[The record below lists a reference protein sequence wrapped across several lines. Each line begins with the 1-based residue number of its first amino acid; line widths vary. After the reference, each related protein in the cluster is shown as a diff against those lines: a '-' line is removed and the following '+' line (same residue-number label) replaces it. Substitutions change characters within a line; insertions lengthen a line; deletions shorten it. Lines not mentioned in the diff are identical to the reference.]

1 MLLKTDIKMMKLLGL
16 MLGLSTLATS
26 STASAHPLECSDSSQ
41 ASKAT
46 STLCSVPL
54 AEFRKNLAS
63 QYLTAYLIT
72 DAPLSIIQ
80 DTHQLWL
87 NRLQQCKTLDCYKQQ
102 FDVRL
107 DDLNIFISLNQS
119 LTQHYLKFEQGQIAK
134 QPVHLKIHQL
144 SKDRIKIE
152 GIAYRSPKNRIDTQ
166 TIPFLAYT
174 TPEAKTEITDNENDC
189 KYEFHYTKAILSVKT
204 QQKGCER
211 FSGVY
216 RLYD

>member
-16 MLGLSTLATS
+16 MLGLGILATAA
-26 STASAHPLECSDSSQ
+26 ASVHPLECSDNSTD
-41 ASKAT
+41 SKAS
-46 STLCSVPL
+46 STLCSAPL
-54 AEFRKNLAS
+54 TEFRKNLS
-63 QYLTAYLIT
+63 GQYLTAYLIT
-72 DAPLSIIQ
+72 DAPLSIVQ

-87 NRLQQCKTLDCYKQQ
+87 SRSQQCKTVDCYKQQ
-102 FDVRL
+102 FELRL

-119 LTQHYLKFEQGQIAK
+119 LTQHYLKFEQGQIAQ

-152 GIAYRSPKNRIDTQ
+152 GLAYRSPKNRAETL

-174 TPEAKTEITDNENDC
+174 TPEAKTKITDNENDC
-189 KYEFHYTKAILSVKT
+189 KYDFQYSKAILQVTSE
-204 QQKGCER
+204 QKGCER
-211 FSGVY
+211 FTGVY

>member
-16 MLGLSTLATS
+16 MLGLSTLATGAA
-26 STASAHPLECSDSSQ
+26 ASVRPLECSDSSQ

-119 LTQHYLKFEQGQIAK
+119 LTQIAK

-189 KYEFHYTKAILSVKT
+189 KYEFHYTKALLSVKT